1 MLVLTRKMG
10 ESITIG
16 DDIRITV
23 IAVKGQQV
31 KIGIDAPSDTKVYR
45 EEIYASLLA
54 ERNDGGQGFDT
65 QADEV

>member
-10 ESITIG
+10 ASITIG

-31 KIGIDAPSDTKVYR
+31 KIGIDAPIDTKIYR

-54 ERNDGGQGFDT
+54 GRGDRDDGFDT
-65 QADEV
+65 RAGEV

>member
-31 KIGIDAPSDTKVYR
+31 KIGIDAPSETKVYR

-54 ERNDGGQGFDT
+54 GRGDCAPVFDT
-65 QADEV
+65 QADKV

>member
-31 KIGIDAPSDTKVYR
+31 KIGIDAPTDTKVYR
-45 EEIYASLLA
+45 EEIYASVLA
-54 ERNDGGQGFDT
+54 GRGERGPVFDT

>member
-31 KIGIDAPSDTKVYR
+31 KIGIAAPSDTKVYR

-54 ERNDGGQGFDT
+54 GRNGGSQGFDT

>member
-23 IAVKGQQV
+23 IAVKGHQV
-31 KIGIDAPSDTKVYR
+31 KIGIDAPFDTKVYR
-45 EEIYASLLA
+45 EEINASLLA
-54 ERNDGGQGFDT
+54 VRHDRGQGFDMPEG
-65 QADEV
+65 EV